1 MGVRPLSNYGDIDS
15 YLSNPFGQGYN
26 LDSYPRFRG
35 LDRASGNTPDF
46 PESELGHDGKAA
58 MLYVLICLCL
68 SLAGVAGLQFFYM
81 VYLERVDREH
91 KKRIIVLERRVRNL
105 TTRLKESEK
114 TIAERNELIE
124 AIYDDLD
131 LEDEELWADVIEE
144 R

>member
-1 MGVRPLSNYGDIDS
+1 
-15 YLSNPFGQGYN
+15 
-26 LDSYPRFRG
+26 
-35 LDRASGNTPDF
+35 
-46 PESELGHDGKAA
+46 